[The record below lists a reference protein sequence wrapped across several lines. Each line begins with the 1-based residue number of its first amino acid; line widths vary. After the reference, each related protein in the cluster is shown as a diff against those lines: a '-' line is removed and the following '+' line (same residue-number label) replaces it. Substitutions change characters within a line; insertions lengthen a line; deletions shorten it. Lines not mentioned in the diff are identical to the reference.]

1 MRNPEIKGWSLT
13 TRGWI
18 VLFVVVALAAIA
30 FMVWSDATW
39 LSNGPTAEQ
48 EATWLR

>member
-18 VLFVVVALAAIA
+18 VLFVITAILLIV
-30 FMVWSDATW
+30 FLVWSDATW
-39 LSNGPTAEQ
+39 LTPITPEQ